1 MGKRNA
7 VHCFESTYTPQ
18 VLYKT
23 DPLQQRVQTLK
34 EANSSGGGNFKNQS
48 VRLVDGSF

>member
-1 MGKRNA
+1 MGKRSA
-7 VHCFESTYTPQ
+7 VHCFKSIYRLQ

-34 EANSSGGGNFKNQS
+34 EADLGGEKKLKLS
-48 VRLVDGSF
+48 L